1 MDDPW
6 ASGGDPWGLRGEIR
20 DNLVAPVATFARQVL
35 QGAIR
40 CPMSSL
46 ESAAGDGS
54 TFHRLRETQRLI
66 EEPLDPKRVA
76 RAYDLVR
83 QAAEAT
89 GQPRFAIEA
98 RSRDSSKELKQ
109 VARAVR
115 DLLVICCCLGKG
127 CLTAARFEGAMERA
141 FDRPLEPELI
151 AQLSMALMEI
161 LALGL
166 DRAHF
171 DERAPRVFGGP
182 LPDDVTTGLWLA
194 YSECDSTLRCEV

>member
-1 MDDPW
+1 
-6 ASGGDPWGLRGEIR
+6 
-20 DNLVAPVATFARQVL
+20 
-35 QGAIR
+35 
-40 CPMSSL
+40 MSSL

-54 TFHRLRETQRLI
+54 TFHMLRETQGLI
-66 EEPLDPKRVA
+66 EEPLEPNRVA

-83 QAAEAT
+83 
-89 GQPRFAIEA
+89 
-98 RSRDSSKELKQ
+98 DSSKELKQ
-109 VARAVR
+109 VDRAVR

-182 LPDDVTTGLWLA
+182 LPDDVATGLWLA